1 MINVEQVGGQCNPPI
16 RESALQIVHSTPG
29 RLRVRLAWLRCYPSL
44 HEPLSTSILSLAAV
58 REVRLTPAINSIVVC
73 YDPQGITE
81 KAFQEKFC
89 QLLQQLTPAHG
100 LRCCEAGNW

>member
-1 MINVEQVGGQCNPPI
+1 MINVEQVGGQCNPPV

-44 HEPLSTSILSLAAV
+44 HERLSTSILSLAAV
-58 REVRLTPAINSIVVC
+58 KEVHLNPAINSIVVC

-81 KAFQEKFC
+81 KAFQERFC
-89 QLLQQLTPAHG
+89 QLLQQPTPVHG
-100 LRCCEAGNW
+100 LRCCEADN